1 MAHSTFAAL
10 NREKSP
16 TRAKR
21 TETMGGTKTSK
32 GKESKYANELK
43 LIAEFAKQLVS
54 RRVAIGKTF
63 VEFWSDA
70 LLDPVA
76 PCRPVFAVC
85 QLQLTVNTVLL
96 YTDDVKMVCH
106 QTSYRCIESEHAI

>member
-1 MAHSTFAAL
+1 
-10 NREKSP
+10 
-16 TRAKR
+16 
-21 TETMGGTKTSK
+21 MGGTKTSK

-96 YTDDVKMVCH
+96 YR
-106 QTSYRCIESEHAI
+106 RCEDGLLPNKLSPYQIRACDLKWALRGNS